1 MWVEV
6 LLFLVAAATA
16 AYLYITRNVGWFKA
30 RGVCEHDYSFPC
42 GTPEFVQAMQG
53 KLGFGELSSVIYE
66 K

>member
-16 AYLYITRNVGWFKA
+16 AYLYLTRHVGWFKA

-42 GTPEFVQAMQG
+42 GTPELTFPSLEIWLLVIIACVQ
-53 KLGFGELSSVIYE
+53 SVR
-66 K
+66 